1 MIKIN
6 KIKKRDGRVISF
18 DSEKIKTA
26 IAKALK
32 ATGKED
38 SKIPIE
44 LTHKV
49 LTRIKSKFAKRI
61 PTVEDV
67 QDMVEKILIES
78 GYTDTAKDYI
88 LYRQKRTELRESK
101 LFLGIK
107 DDLKL
112 SVNATTVL
120 KRRYLLKNEKGEVI
134 ETPKELFTRVAK
146 TIAAPDANY
155 GKASDCAK
163 TEQEFFTM
171 LANLEFLPNS
181 PTLMN
186 ADTPIGQLSACFVL
200 PVEDSIQGIFQSLK
214 DMALIHQSG
223 GGTGFSF
230 SRLRPKNDIVR
241 ATGGIASGPVSFM
254 TIYDS
259 ATEVVK
265 QGGRRRGAN
274 MAILRIDHPD
284 IQEFIMAKTQEARLA
299 NFNISVGVT
308 DAFMQAVKKNQE
320 YELINPRTKKPVKKL
335 KAKTIFDLIT
345 HNAWATGDPGLVFLD
360 EINRY
365 NPTPKLGE
373 IEATNPCG
381 EQPLLPY
388 ESCNLGSIN
397 LVKMLK
403 NGKLDWDKFRK
414 TIHSAVHFLD
424 NVIDANKFPLPEI
437 EKITK
442 GNRKIG
448 LGIMGFADT
457 LFELNIPYNSL
468 LAINL
473 AQKIARFLNKEAIKA
488 SQQLALKRGSFPNFK
503 RSIWDKSGNTKMR
516 NSTVTTIAPTGSI
529 SIIAQV
535 SSGIEPVFA
544 LAFVRDVMG
553 GARLVEINPVFEK
566 VAQTKGFYSNE
577 IISEIAKKGSIQ
589 EFSQISQPIRNRF
602 VTALD
607 IEPEWHV
614 RMQAAFQRH
623 IDNAVSKTVNLPQ
636 NASVETV
643 KKIYLLAYQLKCK
656 GITIYR
662 YGSKKQQ
669 VLYLN
674 TDSTEG
680 LVRADSEYAGGCL
693 TNLCPT

>member
-1 MIKIN
+1 MIKR
-6 KIKKRDGRVISF
+6 IKKRDDRIISF
-18 DSEKIKTA
+18 DSNKIKTA
-26 IAKALK
+26 IAKVLI

-38 SKIPIE
+38 PKIPIE
-44 LTHKV
+44 LTKKV
-49 LTRIKSKFAKRI
+49 LTRLNCKFAKSI

-67 QDMVEKILIES
+67 QDVVEKILIES
-78 GYTDTAKDYI
+78 GYTETAKAYI
-88 LYRQKRTELRESK
+88 IYRQKRTELRESK

-112 SVNATTVL
+112 SVNVTTVL
-120 KRRYLLKNEKGEVI
+120 KRRYLLKNEKGEII

-155 GKASDCAK
+155 GKGSNWAK

-186 ADTPIGQLSACFVL
+186 AGTPIGQLSACFVL
-200 PVEDSIQGIFQSLK
+200 PVKDSIQGIFQSLK

-284 IQEFIMAKTQEARLA
+284 IQEFIMGKTQEGRLN

-308 DAFMQAVKKNQE
+308 DSFMQAVKKNQE

-335 KAKTIFDLIT
+335 KAKAIFDLIT

-365 NPTPKLGE
+365 NPTPKLGA

-397 LVKMLK
+397 LHKMLK
-403 NGKLDWDKFRK
+403 DGKLDWDKFRR

-437 EKITK
+437 EKLTK
-442 GNRKIG
+442 SNRKIG

-468 LAINL
+468 SAINF
-473 AQKIARFLNKEAIKA
+473 AQKIARFLNQEAIKA
-488 SQQLALKRGSFPNFK
+488 SQQLAQKRGSFPNFK
-503 RSIWDKSGNTKMR
+503 KSIWDKTGNMKMR

-566 VAQTKGFYSNE
+566 VAQAKGFYSNE
-577 IISEIAKKGSIQ
+577 LISEIAKKGSIQ
-589 EFSQISQPIRNRF
+589 EFSQIPQPIRNLF

-623 IDNAVSKTVNLPQ
+623 IGNAVSKTVNLPP

-643 KKIYLLAYQLKCK
+643 RQIYLLAYELKCK

-662 YGSKKQQ
+662 YGSKKHQ

-674 TDSTEG
+674 TDTTEG
-680 LVRADSEYAGGCL
+680 LVKADSEFAGGCL
-693 TNLCPT
+693 TSLCPT

>member
-1 MIKIN
+1 MIK
-6 KIKKRDGRVISF
+6 KIRKRDGRVISF
-18 DSEKIKTA
+18 DSKKIKTA
-26 IAKALK
+26 IVKALK

-38 SKIPIE
+38 PKIPIE
-44 LTHKV
+44 LTQKV
-49 LTRIKSKFAKRI
+49 LSRLKSKFAKRI
-61 PTVEDV
+61 PTVENV
-67 QDMVEKILIES
+67 QDTVEKILIES

-146 TIAAPDANY
+146 TIAAPDADY
-155 GKASDCAK
+155 SKVSDGSK
-163 TEQEFFTM
+163 TEQEFFSM
-171 LANLEFLPNS
+171 MANLEFLPNS

-186 ADTPIGQLSACFVL
+186 AGTPIGQLAACFVL
-200 PVEDSIQGIFQSLK
+200 PVDDSIQGIFESLK

-284 IQEFIMAKTQEARLA
+284 IQEFIMAKTQESRLT

-308 DAFMQAVKKNQE
+308 DKFMQAVKKNQE
-320 YELINPRTKKPVKKL
+320 YELINPRTKKPVKRL

-403 NGKLDWDKFRK
+403 AGKLDFDKFRK

-437 EKITK
+437 EKLTK

-457 LFELNIPYNSL
+457 LFELEIPYNSL
-468 LAINL
+468 SAINF
-473 AQKIARFLNKEAIKA
+473 AQKVARFLNKEAIKA
-488 SQQLALKRGSFPNFK
+488 SQQLAQKRGSFPNFK
-503 RSIWDKSGNTKMR
+503 ASIWDKSDNTKMR

-529 SIIAQV
+529 SIIAQT

-553 GARLVEINPVFEK
+553 GARMVEINPVFEK
-566 VAQTKGFYSNE
+566 VAHEIGFYSNE
-577 IISEIAKKGSIQ
+577 LISEIAKKGSIQ
-589 EFSQISQPIRNRF
+589 NFSNIPQSVRNRF
-602 VTALD
+602 FTALD

-614 RMQAAFQRH
+614 RMHAAFQRY

-643 KKIYLLAYQLKCK
+643 KKIYLLAYELKCK

-662 YGSKKQQ
+662 YGSKKHQ

-674 TDSTEG
+674 TDTTEG
-680 LVRADSEYAGGCL
+680 LVRADSEFSGGCL